1 MLEDIK
7 ESILNFITSRIFVLV
22 VIFLAF
28 FGIMMLVFMKKAGEN
43 E

>member
-1 MLEDIK
+1 MNLK
-7 ESILNFITSRIFVLV
+7 YKLQKRVL
-22 VIFLAF
+22 FSFAF